1 MTMNYPDLALLID
14 GAFVGGAG
22 RKSELV
28 FNPAT
33 SRVLAD
39 LPHASASDLDAALE
53 AAQRGFAIWRTVT
66 AAERGKIIKRAA
78 DLIRERIDTI
88 AAAMTLEQGKPLAEA
103 RGEVAYAADV
113 IEWYAEEGR
122 RAYGRIVPSRV
133 PGVRLMVEQEPV
145 GVAVAFTP
153 WNFPALTPAR
163 KMGGA
168 LAAGCALVLKP
179 AEETPA
185 TALELARA
193 FVDAG
198 LPSGVLNIVFGVPAE
213 VSQHLIA
220 SPISRKVSFTGS
232 VPIGR
237 HLMQLSAVHMKRT
250 TMELGGHAPV
260 VVFDDVDLERTA
272 AACVAAKYRNAGQVC
287 IAPTRFYVQEKI
299 NQRFADRFA
308 EGARAL
314 LLGDGL
320 DPATQMGPMTNAR
333 RVEAMETMVVDA
345 RERGAAITAGGARR
359 GNEGLFF
366 EPTVIIDSPEDALVM
381 REEPFGPIAPIA
393 SFRDFDDVIA
403 RANGLPYGLAAYAFT
418 GSNQRALD
426 IGCALKAGMVGVN
439 SFAVSH
445 PETPFGGVKDSGHG
459 QEGGIEGLQAYFD
472 VKLLSHG

>member
-1 MTMNYPDLALLID
+1 MTYPELALLID
-14 GAFVGGAG
+14 GAFITGAG
-22 RKSELV
+22 RKSEPV

-33 SRVLAD
+33 GRVLAQ
-39 LPHASASDLDAALE
+39 LPHASASDLEAALE
-53 AAQRGFAIWRTVT
+53 AAQRGFAIWRAVS

-88 AAAMTLEQGKPLAEA
+88 AVAMTLEQGKPLAES
-103 RGEVAYAADV
+103 RGEAAYAADV

-163 KMGGA
+163 KIGGA

-185 TALELARA
+185 TAIELARA

-198 LPSGVLNIVFGVPAE
+198 LPKGVLNIVFGAPAE

-237 HLMQLSAVHMKRT
+237 HLMQLSATHMKRT

-260 VVFDDVDLERTA
+260 VIFDDVDLEKTA
-272 AACVAAKYRNAGQVC
+272 AACVTAKYRNAGQVC

-299 NQRFADRFA
+299 YERFADRFA
-308 EGARAL
+308 AGARSL
-314 LLGDGL
+314 VLGDGM
-320 DPATQMGPMTNAR
+320 DPTTQMGPMANAR
-333 RVEAMETMVVDA
+333 RVEAMETMVADA
-345 RERGAAITAGGARR
+345 RDQGATITAGGARR
-359 GNEGLFF
+359 GNHGLFF
-366 EPTVIIDSPEDALVM
+366 EPTVIANAPDEALVM

-403 RANGLPYGLAAYAFT
+403 RANGVPYGLAAYAFT
-418 GSNQRALD
+418 TSNQRALD
-426 IGCALKAGMVGVN
+426 VGRALKAGMVGVN

-445 PETPFGGVKDSGHG
+445 PETPFGGVKESGHG
-459 QEGGIEGLQAYFD
+459 QEGGVEGLQAYFD

>member
-1 MTMNYPDLALLID
+1 MSYPELALLID
-14 GAFVGGAG
+14 GAFISGAG
-22 RKSELV
+22 RATEPV
-28 FNPAT
+28 INPAT
-33 SRVLAD
+33 GRTLAE
-39 LPHASASDLDAALE
+39 LPHATGADLDAALH
-53 AAQRGFAIWRTVT
+53 
-66 AAERGKIIKRAA
+66 AAERGFAVWRNVTAVERGKVIKRAA
-78 DLIRERIDTI
+78 ELIRERIETI
-88 AAAMTLEQGKPLAEA
+88 ALAMTLEQGKPLAEA

-122 RAYGRIVPSRV
+122 RAYGRIVPSRA

-185 TALELARA
+185 TAIELARA
-193 FVDAG
+193 FADAG
-198 LPSGVLNIVFGVPAE
+198 LPKGVLNLVFGAPAE

-237 HLMQLSAVHMKRT
+237 HLMELSATHMKRT

-260 VVFDDVDLERTA
+260 VIFDDVDLEKTA

-287 IAPTRFYVQEKI
+287 IAPTRFYVQE
-299 NQRFADRFA
+299 NLYERFAARFA

-314 LLGDGL
+314 VVGDGL
-320 DPATQMGPMTNAR
+320 EPASQMGPLANAR
-333 RVEAMETMVVDA
+333 RIDAMERMVADA
-345 RERGAAITAGGARR
+345 RGRGAKITGGTRR
-359 GNEGLFF
+359 GNQGLFF
-366 EPTVIIDSPEDALVM
+366 DPTVVADAPDDALVM

-393 SFRDFDDVIA
+393 PFRDFDDVVA

-418 GSNQRALD
+418 SSNQRALD
-426 IGCALKAGMVGVN
+426 IGRALKAGMVGVN

-459 QEGGIEGLQAYFD
+459 QEGGMEGLQAYFD
-472 VKLLSHG
+472 VKLLAHG

>member
-1 MTMNYPDLALLID
+1 MTYPELALLID
-14 GAFVGGAG
+14 GAFVKGGG
-22 RKSELV
+22 RRDEAV

-33 SRVLAD
+33 GRVLAQ
-39 LPHASASDLDAALE
+39 LPHATADDLDAALE
-53 AAQRGFAIWRTVT
+53 AAQRAFVTWRNVT
-66 AAERGKIIKRAA
+66 AAERAKIIKRAA
-78 DLIRERIDTI
+78 DLIRERIETI
-88 AAAMTLEQGKPLAEA
+88 ALTMTLEQGKPLAES

-113 IEWYAEEGR
+113 IEWCAEEGR
-122 RAYGRIVPSRV
+122 RAYGRIVPSRA
-133 PGVRLMVEQEPV
+133 PGVRLLVEHEPI

-168 LAAGCALVLKP
+168 LAAGCPLVLKP

-185 TALELARA
+185 TAIELARA
-193 FVDAG
+193 FLDAG
-198 LPSGVLNIVFGVPAE
+198 LPKGVLNLVFGAPAE
-213 VSQHLIA
+213 VSRRLIA

-237 HLMQLSAVHMKRT
+237 NLMELAATHMKRT

-260 VVFDDVDLERTA
+260 VIFDDVNLDKTV

-287 IAPTRFYVQEKI
+287 IAPTRFYIQEKLYE
-299 NQRFADRFA
+299 RFTEQFA

-314 LLGDGL
+314 VVGDG
-320 DPATQMGPMTNAR
+320 TQASTQIGPLANAR
-333 RVEAMETMVVDA
+333 RVDAMETMVADA
-345 RERGAAITAGGARR
+345 RDRSAEIIGGARR
-359 GNEGLFF
+359 GNHGLFF
-366 EPTVIIDSPEDALVM
+366 DPTVIANAPDDALVM

-393 SFRDFDDVIA
+393 PFRDLDDVVA

-418 GSNQRALD
+418 NSNERALE
-426 IGCALKAGMVGVN
+426 IGRALKAGMVGVN
-439 SFAVSH
+439 TFAVSH

-472 VKLLSHG
+472 LKLLSQA